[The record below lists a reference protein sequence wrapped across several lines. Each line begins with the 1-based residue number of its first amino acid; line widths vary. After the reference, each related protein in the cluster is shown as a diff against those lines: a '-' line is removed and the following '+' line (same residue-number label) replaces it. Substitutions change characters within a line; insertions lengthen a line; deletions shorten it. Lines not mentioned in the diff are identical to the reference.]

1 MKFVDLATIS
11 VKSGDGGSG
20 IISFRREKFVPKGGP
35 DGGNGGRGGDVIVRA
50 NRHLSTLLD
59 FQYRRHYRAAN
70 GAHGMGARK
79 SGKGGEDIVLEVPPG
94 TVVRESSTGEV
105 LGDLVNDG
113 DTVIAAKGGRGGRG
127 NSEFATSTNQ
137 APRIYE
143 PGEDGEEREIEL
155 ELKLLADVGLVGLP
169 NAGKSTLISVISAAK
184 PKIADYPFTTLV
196 PNLGIVRVDTGKSF
210 VVADIPGLIKGAH
223 LGKGLGLQFL
233 RHIERT
239 KALVILLDAT
249 GPDIADDY
257 ATLMKELEHFNKE
270 LAQKPKLITVTK
282 IDAVDETTLRSL
294 KKVRLGRKPLHAISA
309 VAGTGI
315 AVLVSDMWKMISASP
330 GPGTKPAKDSSRDKS
345 KPRNGRTR
353 KAMT

>member
-1 MKFVDLATIS
+1 MKFVDLARIS

-20 IISFRREKFVPKGGP
+20 IISFRREKYVPKGGP

-59 FQYRRHYRAAN
+59 FQYRRHYQAEN
-70 GAHGMGARK
+70 GAHGMGSRK
-79 SGKGGEDIVLEVPPG
+79 SGKGGHDIVLEVPTG
-94 TVVRESSTGEV
+94 TIVREVSTGEV
-105 LGDLVNDG
+105 IGDLVHDG
-113 DTVIAAKGGRGGRG
+113 DAIVAVHGGRGGRG

-143 PGEDGEEREIEL
+143 PGEDGTEREIEL

-196 PNLGIVRVDTGKSF
+196 PNLGIVRVDAGKGF
-210 VVADIPGLIKGAH
+210 VVADIPGLIEGAH

-249 GPDIADDY
+249 RPDIAEDY
-257 ATLMKELEHFNKE
+257 ATLMKELEHFQKD
-270 LAQKPKLITVTK
+270 LVRKPKLIAITK
-282 IDAVDETTLRSL
+282 IDAIDETALRSL
-294 KKVRLGRKPLHAISA
+294 KKVRLGAKPLHPISA
-309 VAGTGI
+309 VAGTGV
-315 AVLVSDMWKMISASP
+315 AKLVSDMWKMITVEETAEKAGRRKGSEAPRGRP
-330 GPGTKPAKDSSRDKS
+330 GRAKR
-345 KPRNGRTR
+345 
-353 KAMT
+353 

>member
-1 MKFVDLATIS
+1 MKFVDLARIS

-20 IISFRREKFVPKGGP
+20 IISFRREKYVPKGGP

-50 NRHLSTLLD
+50 NHHLSTLLD
-59 FQYRRHYRAAN
+59 FQYRRHYRAGN

-79 SGKGGEDIVLEVPPG
+79 SGKGGDDIVLEVPPG
-94 TVVRESSTGEV
+94 TIVREVSTGEV
-105 LGDLVNDG
+105 MSDLMHDG
-113 DTVIAAKGGRGGRG
+113 DTVVVARGGRGGRG

-137 APRIYE
+137 APRVYE
-143 PGEDGEEREIEL
+143 PGEDGTEREIEL

-196 PNLGIVRVDTGKSF
+196 PNLGIVRVDAGKSF
-210 VVADIPGLIKGAH
+210 VVADIPGLIEGAH

-239 KALVILLDAT
+239 KVLVILLDAT
-249 GPDIADDY
+249 GPDLAGDY
-257 ATLMKELEHFNKE
+257 ATLVKELAHFNKN
-270 LAQKPKLITVTK
+270 LARKPTLIAVTK
-282 IDAVDETTLRSL
+282 IDAVDGTILRSL
-294 KKVRLGRKPLHAISA
+294 KKTRLGGKPLHPISA

-315 AVLVSDMWKMISASP
+315 RMLVSDMWKMITADAASEKVRRSE
-330 GPGTKPAKDSSRDKS
+330 TAR
-345 KPRNGRTR
+345 GRTER
-353 KAMT
+353 RRT